1 MYDSDSMC
9 VYHVSLNEDSLLDIF
24 SNTWNKEP
32 DLPFEIL
39 TPDKLTNQLAV
50 LQHQLQ
56 TTTDP
61 AKSKNVSRM
70 MRHVLCRPIYLIIR
84 TSYTIGTKIPMC
96 YCNNSLILLFFICCN

>member
-24 SNTWNKEP
+24 STTWNKEP

-61 AKSKNVSRM
+61 AKSKNVS
-70 MRHVLCRPIYLIIR
+70 IYLIIIIII
-84 TSYTIGTKIPMC
+84 YYAIGTMIC
-96 YCNNSLILLFFICCN
+96 GTNLLL